1 MGTEPG
7 TVQGTYVDT
16 ERPFSDRIMTDRPLN
31 MNEDTKDVLSFRCQP
46 VFGDEEEKED
56 KELKT
61 DR

>member
-7 TVQGTYVDT
+7 TVQGSYVDT

-46 VFGDEEEKED
+46 VFED
-56 KELKT
+56 
-61 DR
+61 